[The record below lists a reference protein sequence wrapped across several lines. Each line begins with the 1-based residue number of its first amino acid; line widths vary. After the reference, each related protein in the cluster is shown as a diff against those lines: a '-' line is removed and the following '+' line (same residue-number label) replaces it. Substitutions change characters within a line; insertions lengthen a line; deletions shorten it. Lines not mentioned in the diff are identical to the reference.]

1 MNRERLGTSELSLSV
16 LGLGCAAM
24 GRDPR
29 GWGPVDDNESIATI
43 HAALDVG
50 INWVDTA
57 PSFGAGHSEEIV
69 GNALQDR
76 RDKVAI
82 VTKCGLPL
90 RAPAGDERNLR
101 ADSIE
106 REC

>member
-1 MNRERLGTSELSLSV
+1 MNRNRLGTSDLSFSV

-29 GWGPVDDNESIATI
+29 AWGPVDDNESIATI

-50 INWVDTA
+50 INWFDTA
-57 PSFGAGHSEEIV
+57 PSFGGGHSEEIL

-76 RDKVAI
+76 RDTAVI

-90 RAPAGDERNLR
+90 RASAESQRSL
-101 ADSIE
+101 
-106 REC
+106 